1 MTIYVDEQI
10 HRDICRGRFIAP
22 IADLSAPGSLHHI
35 PIKKLMCITCHSDPF
50 TCHSER
56 SEESRDQLLTK
67 GAISA

>member
-1 MTIYVDEQI
+1 MTFHDDEQI
-10 HRDICRGRFIAP
+10 NPTNRRGRFIAP
-22 IADLSAPGSLHHI
+22 SADLSAFGGHSKVRI
-35 PIKKLMCITCHSDPF
+35 NSLMCITCHSDPF